1 MTPFEILLV
10 CVNIAVWILLVR
22 GEIRRGGG

>member
-10 CVNIAVWILLVR
+10 CVNLAVWIWVVR